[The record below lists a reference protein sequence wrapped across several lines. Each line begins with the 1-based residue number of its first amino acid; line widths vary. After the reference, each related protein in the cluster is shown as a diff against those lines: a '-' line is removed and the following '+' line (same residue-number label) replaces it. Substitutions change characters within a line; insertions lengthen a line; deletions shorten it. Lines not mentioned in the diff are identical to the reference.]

1 VQSETKRGYIV
12 RVEVIETLPS
22 FNRLEENWNAVYD
35 ADPDAQ
41 LFMSW
46 RWLSGWLGQISSP
59 WLILAAKAN
68 DSADAPYVA
77 FLPLRIQIKM
87 NDARFHNELN
97 MAGNFA
103 ADYTGIL
110 CAPGAEHQAI
120 PAFARYL
127 KQMNW
132 ARLNLDNIRAS
143 EPRVRLLL
151 AHFPKANFRISEVS
165 RVSEVDGIDNNLCP
179 FAALPPD
186 WNAYLETLSANTRQK
201 IRRLLKLVDT
211 TGEYR
216 ISHSTPET
224 IERDLNTLLQFWEI
238 KWKQRKGDLVHT
250 LVRSNRAML
259 TRSFKGGLLFL
270 PTLWKDDRPLA
281 ALATLMDMRKR
292 SFLFYMTGR
301 DETFDGPPPG
311 VILHAHSI
319 RYAIANGFTEY
330 DFLRGNEP
338 YKYSFGVKERR
349 IRCVVVGTKNGLNLG
364 GRIDRR
370 TLPDLLKEATE
381 LHQTGKLVEAERG
394 YRQILDVEPRN
405 ADAIH
410 RLGQLFAAKGD
421 QVAAKRLFKTLTE
434 IRSNTY
440 KSWLCFGQSCEALG
454 QYLEAANAY
463 REVIKLKPDLP
474 DVFSSLG
481 KMLVKLG
488 RIEEL
493 NTALAAVLSR
503 EANPPAR
510 NGRKM
515 RDAVQHA
522 TSQHQAPS
530 L

>member
-1 VQSETKRGYIV
+1 
-12 RVEVIETLPS
+12 
-22 FNRLEENWNAVYD
+22 
-35 ADPDAQ
+35 
-41 LFMSW
+41 
-46 RWLSGWLGQISSP
+46 
-59 WLILAAKAN
+59 
-68 DSADAPYVA
+68 
-77 FLPLRIQIKM
+77 
-87 NDARFHNELN
+87 
-97 MAGNFA
+97 
-103 ADYTGIL
+103 
-110 CAPGAEHQAI
+110 
-120 PAFARYL
+120 
-127 KQMNW
+127 
-132 ARLNLDNIRAS
+132 
-143 EPRVRLLL
+143 
-151 AHFPKANFRISEVS
+151 
-165 RVSEVDGIDNNLCP
+165 
-179 FAALPPD
+179 
-186 WNAYLETLSANTRQK
+186 
-201 IRRLLKLVDT
+201 
-211 TGEYR
+211 
-216 ISHSTPET
+216 
-224 IERDLNTLLQFWEI
+224 
-238 KWKQRKGDLVHT
+238 
-250 LVRSNRAML
+250 
-259 TRSFKGGLLFL
+259 
-270 PTLWKDDRPLA
+270 
-281 ALATLMDMRKR
+281 MRKR
-292 SFLFYMTGR
+292 SFLFYMAGR
-301 DETFDGPPPG
+301 DEKFDGPPPG

-319 RYAIANGFTEY
+319 RYAIAKGFTEY

-370 TLPDLLKEATE
+370 SLPDLLKEATE
-381 LHQTGKLVEAERG
+381 LHQAGKLVEAERG

-421 QVAAKRLFKTLTE
+421 QIAAKRLFKTLTE
-434 IRSNTY
+434 IKSDTY

-463 REVIKLKPDLP
+463 REVIKLRPDLP

-493 NTALAAVLSR
+493 NAALSAVLSR